1 MSTPAPGPDREAGS
15 VSTAPAAQPV
25 ARRLARSAGLI
36 GIATMTSRV
45 LGLVRDQVMAY
56 LFGAGNAV
64 DAYNVAFRIPNLVR
78 DLFAEGAMSA
88 AFVPTFTRYLTREG
102 RPAAW
107 RLGNHVV
114 NALLIATALLVC
126 AGLVFTQPLVTMFAE
141 DYSSVPGKL
150 ELTVLLTRIML
161 PFLTLVAVAAAF
173 MGMLNSLNRFFV
185 PALSPAMFNVASIL
199 CAILLVPVMPRIGL
213 PPITAMAIGVLIG
226 GTGQILIQSPIL
238 RKEGYRYRPLLDIR
252 EPGLRQVLILMGPG
266 TLGLAATQINV
277 FVNTVLATGEG
288 TGAVSW
294 LNYAFR
300 LMYLPLGIF
309 GVSIAT
315 AAMPAI
321 ARHAARED
329 VPGMRHEVASGIAM
343 MTVLNVPATLG
354 LIVLARPIVAMLFE
368 RGAFTARDTDAT
380 AAALMCY
387 AVGLTGY
394 SIVKVV
400 SPTFYALHESRKPV
414 IVSAV
419 SVLVNAALNI
429 AFVKRF
435 GYLGLAVG
443 TSLTALL
450 NASVLL
456 EMLRRR
462 LGGIEGARL
471 LGVLARSSAA
481 SVLMAAAA
489 YAIDSSLGHL
499 MPGRSLLPQMVRVGS
514 AISGAL
520 VVMLAA
526 SWVLGL
532 HEINDVLR
540 ALGARV
546 TRPRRS

>member
-1 MSTPAPGPDREAGS
+1 MSTPAPGPDPEAGS
-15 VSTAPAAQPV
+15 VLSPEITQPA

-36 GIATMTSRV
+36 GVATMTSRV
-45 LGLVRDQVMAY
+45 LGLVRDQVLAY

-64 DAYNVAFRIPNLVR
+64 DAYNVAFRVPNLVR

-102 RPAAW
+102 RTAAW

-114 NALLIATALLVC
+114 NALLVATALLVC
-126 AGLVFTQPLVTMFAE
+126 AGLVYTQPLVTMFAE

-150 ELTVLLTRIML
+150 ELTILLTRIML
-161 PFLTLVAVAAAF
+161 PFLTLVALAAAF

-199 CAILLVPVMPRIGL
+199 CAILLVPLMPRVGL
-213 PPITAMAIGVLIG
+213 PPIAAMGVGVLIG
-226 GTGQILIQSPIL
+226 GIGQILIQWPVL
-238 RKEGYRYRPLLDIR
+238 RKEGYRYQPLLDVR

-315 AAMPAI
+315 AAMPGI

-329 VPGMRHEVASGIAM
+329 IPGMRHEVASGIAM
-343 MTVLNVPATLG
+343 MAVLNVPATLG

-368 RGAFTARDTDAT
+368 RGAFTPHDTGAT

-387 AVGLTGY
+387 AIGLTGY
-394 SIVKVV
+394 SVVKVV

-414 IVSAV
+414 MVSAA
-419 SVLVNAALNI
+419 SVLVNAGLNI

-456 EMLRRR
+456 AMLRHR

-471 LGVLARSSAA
+471 LGVCARSLAA
-481 SVLMAAAA
+481 SLAMAATA
-489 YAIDSSLGHL
+489 YAIDSSMTHL
-499 MPGRSLLPQMVRVGS
+499 LPGRALLVQAVRVGS
-514 AISGAL
+514 SIAGAL
-520 VVMLAA
+520 VVMLGA
-526 SWVLGL
+526 SWLLGL
-532 HEINDVLR
+532 HEINDVMR
-540 ALGARV
+540 ALWSRV
-546 TRPRRS
+546 ARPRRA

>member
-1 MSTPAPGPDREAGS
+1 MNTPLPGRDPEAGS
-15 VSTAPAAQPV
+15 VSTAHVTQPA

-36 GIATMTSRV
+36 GVATMTSRV

-114 NALLIATALLVC
+114 NALLMVTAVLVC
-126 AGLVFTQPLVTMFAE
+126 AGLIFTQPLVTMFAE
-141 DYSSVPGKL
+141 DYSRVPGKL
-150 ELTVLLTRIML
+150 ELTILLTRIML

-199 CAILLVPVMPRIGL
+199 CALLLVPVMPRVGL
-213 PPITAMAIGVLIG
+213 PPIAAMAIGVLIG
-226 GTGQILIQSPIL
+226 GIGQILIQSPLL
-238 RKEGYRYRPLLDIR
+238 RKEGYRYQPVLDVR

-309 GVSIAT
+309 GVSTAT

-329 VPGMRHEVASGIAM
+329 LPGMRHEVASGIAM
-343 MTVLNVPATLG
+343 MTVLNIPATLG
-354 LIVLARPIVAMLFE
+354 LIALARPIIAMLFE
-368 RGAFTARDTDAT
+368 RGAFTAHDTDAT

-387 AVGLTGY
+387 ALGLTGY
-394 SIVKVV
+394 SVVKVV
-400 SPTFYALHESRKPV
+400 SPTFYALHESRTP
-414 IVSAV
+414 
-419 SVLVNAALNI
+419 
-429 AFVKRF
+429 
-435 GYLGLAVG
+435 
-443 TSLTALL
+443 
-450 NASVLL
+450 
-456 EMLRRR
+456 
-462 LGGIEGARL
+462 
-471 LGVLARSSAA
+471 
-481 SVLMAAAA
+481 
-489 YAIDSSLGHL
+489 
-499 MPGRSLLPQMVRVGS
+499 
-514 AISGAL
+514 
-520 VVMLAA
+520 
-526 SWVLGL
+526 
-532 HEINDVLR
+532 
-540 ALGARV
+540 
-546 TRPRRS
+546 

>member
-1 MSTPAPGPDREAGS
+1 MSTPAPGPDPEAGS
-15 VSTAPAAQPV
+15 VPTVQIAQPP
-25 ARRLARSAGLI
+25 ARRLARSAGVI

-114 NALLIATALLVC
+114 NALLVATGAVVC
-126 AGLVFTQPLVTMFAE
+126 AALVFTAPLVTMFAE
-141 DYSSVPGKL
+141 DYSNVPGKL

-199 CAILLVPVMPRIGL
+199 CALLLVPVMPRLGL
-213 PPITAMAIGVLIG
+213 PPIAAMAIGVLIG
-226 GTGQILIQSPIL
+226 GIGQILIQSPLL
-238 RKEGYRYRPLLDIR
+238 RKEGYRYQPVLDVR

-315 AAMPAI
+315 AAMPGI
-321 ARHAARED
+321 ARHAARDD

-343 MTVLNVPATLG
+343 MTVLNVPATIG
-354 LIVLARPIVAMLFE
+354 LIVLARPIVAMLFQ

-387 AVGLTGY
+387 AIGLTGY
-394 SIVKVV
+394 SVVKVI

-414 IVSAV
+414 MVSAV
-419 SVLVNAALNI
+419 SVLINAALNI
-429 AFVKRF
+429 MFVKRF

-450 NASVLL
+450 NATVLL
-456 EMLRRR
+456 GMLRSR
-462 LGGIEGARL
+462 LGGIEGTRLIGAFTRSLAASLVMAATAVALDVL
-471 LGVLARSSAA
+471 LGRVLPGGAVA
-481 SVLMAAAA
+481 LQ
-489 YAIDSSLGHL
+489 AI
-499 MPGRSLLPQMVRVGS
+499 RVGS
-514 AISGAL
+514 TIAGAAGML
-520 VVMLAA
+520 LAA
-526 SWVLGL
+526 SWMLGP
-532 HEINDVLR
+532 HEINNVLR
-540 ALGARV
+540 ALGSRV
-546 TRPRRS
+546 TRPRRG

>member
-1 MSTPAPGPDREAGS
+1 MSTPAPGPDPEAGS
-15 VSTAPAAQPV
+15 VSAAPIPRPAAH
-25 ARRLARSAGLI
+25 RLARSAGLI
-36 GIATMTSRV
+36 GVATMTSRV

-114 NALLIATALLVC
+114 NALFIVTALLVC
-126 AGLVFTQPLVTMFAE
+126 AGLIFTEPLVTMFAE
-141 DYSSVPGKL
+141 DYAGVPGKL
-150 ELTVLLTRIML
+150 ELTILLTRIML

-199 CAILLVPVMPRIGL
+199 CAILLVPLMPRVGL

-226 GTGQILIQSPIL
+226 GLGQILIQAPML
-238 RKEGYRYRPLLDIR
+238 RSEGYRYRPVLDVR

-329 VPGMRHEVASGIAM
+329 VAGMRHEVASGIAM

-354 LIVLARPIVAMLFE
+354 LVVLARPIVAMLFE
-368 RGAFTARDTDAT
+368 RGAFTARDTEAT

-387 AVGLTGY
+387 AIGLTGY
-394 SIVKVV
+394 SVVKVV

-414 IVSAV
+414 MVSAA

-429 AFVKRF
+429 AFVTRF

-443 TSLTALL
+443 TSVTALL

-456 EMLRRR
+456 GMLRRR
-462 LGGIEGARL
+462 LDGIEGTRL
-471 LGVLARSSAA
+471 LAVFGRSLAA
-481 SVLMAAAA
+481 SLAMAAAA
-489 YAIDSSLGHL
+489 YGIESSLVQ
-499 MPGRSLLPQMVRVGS
+499 LLPGHSLPVQIARVG
-514 AISGAL
+514 ATITGGII
-520 VVMLAA
+520 VMLAA
-526 SWVLGL
+526 SWALGL

-540 ALGARV
+540 ALGSRV
-546 TRPRRS
+546 MRSRRG

>member
-1 MSTPAPGPDREAGS
+1 
-15 VSTAPAAQPV
+15 V
-25 ARRLARSAGLI
+25 I
-36 GIATMTSRV
+36 GIATMASRV
-45 LGLVRDQVMAY
+45 LGLVRDQVLAY

-88 AFVPTFTRYLTREG
+88 AFVPTFTRYLAREG

-114 NALLIATALLVC
+114 NALLVATTVLVA
-126 AGLVFTQPLVTMFAE
+126 AGLVFTEPLVTLFAE
-141 DYSSVPGKL
+141 DYASVPGKL
-150 ELTVLLTRIML
+150 ELTILLTRVML
-161 PFLTLVAVAAAF
+161 PFLTLVALAAAF

-199 CAILLVPVMPRIGL
+199 CVIGLMPVMPHVGL
-213 PPITAMAIGVLIG
+213 PPITAMGIGVLVG
-226 GTGQILIQSPIL
+226 GLGQALIQWPVL
-238 RKEGYRYRPLLDIR
+238 RREGYRYEPVLDLR
-252 EPGLRQVLILMGPG
+252 EPGLRQVLLLMGPG

-315 AAMPAI
+315 AAMPGI
-321 ARHAARED
+321 ARHAARD
-329 VPGMRHEVASGIAM
+329 DLAGMRHEVASGIGM
-343 MTVLNVPATLG
+343 MMALNLPATLG
-354 LIVLARPIVAMLFE
+354 LMVLADPIVALLFE
-368 RGAFTARDTDAT
+368 RGAFTAHDTAAT
-380 AAALMCY
+380 AAALTWY
-387 AVGLTGY
+387 AIGLTGY
-394 SIVKVV
+394 SVVKVV
-400 SPTFYALHESRKPV
+400 SPTFYALNESRTPV
-414 IVSAV
+414 MVSAA
-419 SVLVNAALNI
+419 SVLVNAALNVV
-429 AFVKRF
+429 FVRHF
-435 GYLGLAVG
+435 GYVGLAAG

-456 EMLRRR
+456 LLLRRR
-462 LGGIEGARL
+462 LGRIEGTRL
-471 LGVLARSSAA
+471 AGVFLRSLAAA
-481 SVLMAAAA
+481 LVMAAAA
-489 YAIDSSLGHL
+489 FALDAWLAQAL
-499 MPGRSLLPQMVRVGS
+499 PGRALVPQLVRVGV

-526 SWVLGL
+526 AWMLGL

-540 ALGARV
+540 AITARMA
-546 TRPRRS
+546 RGRRG

>member
-1 MSTPAPGPDREAGS
+1 MSTPAPGPDPEAGS
-15 VSTAPAAQPV
+15 VSTAQIPQLP
-25 ARRLARSAGLI
+25 ARRLARSAGVI
-36 GIATMTSRV
+36 GVATMTSRV

-102 RPAAW
+102 RSAAW

-114 NALLIATALLVC
+114 NALLIATALVVC
-126 AGLVFTQPLVTMFAE
+126 GGLFFTSPLVTMFAE
-141 DYSSVPGKL
+141 DYSQVPGKL
-150 ELTVLLTRIML
+150 ELTILLTRIML
-161 PFLTLVAVAAAF
+161 PFLTLVAIAAAF

-199 CAILLVPVMPRIGL
+199 SAILLVPLMPQMGL

-226 GTGQILIQSPIL
+226 GAGQILTQWPVL
-238 RKEGYRYRPLLDIR
+238 HTEGYRYRPVLDLR

-315 AAMPAI
+315 AAVPAI

-329 VPGMRHEVASGIAM
+329 IPGMRHEVANGIAM

-354 LIVLARPIVAMLFE
+354 LIVLARPIIAMLFE
-368 RGAFTARDTDAT
+368 RGAFAARDTDAT
-380 AAALMCY
+380 AAALVCY
-387 AVGLTGY
+387 AIGLTGY
-394 SIVKVV
+394 SVVKVV
-400 SPTFYALHESRKPV
+400 SPTFYALHESRTPV
-414 IVSAV
+414 MVSAA

-429 AFVKRF
+429 MFVRRF

-462 LGGIEGARL
+462 LGGIEGTRL
-471 LGVLARSSAA
+471 LGVFGRSLAA

-489 YAIDSSLGHL
+489 FAMDQWLTRVL
-499 MPGRSLLPQMVRVGS
+499 PGRSLGVEVVRVGTT
-514 AISGAL
+514 ISGSL
-520 VVMLAA
+520 VVLLAA
-526 SWVLGL
+526 TWLLDL
-532 HEINDVLR
+532 HEIKNVLR
-540 ALGARV
+540 ALTVRLR
-546 TRPRRS
+546 RPRRG

>member
-1 MSTPAPGPDREAGS
+1 
-15 VSTAPAAQPV
+15 
-25 ARRLARSAGLI
+25 
-36 GIATMTSRV
+36 
-45 LGLVRDQVMAY
+45 
-56 LFGAGNAV
+56 
-64 DAYNVAFRIPNLVR
+64 
-78 DLFAEGAMSA
+78 
-88 AFVPTFTRYLTREG
+88 
-102 RPAAW
+102 
-107 RLGNHVV
+107 
-114 NALLIATALLVC
+114 
-126 AGLVFTQPLVTMFAE
+126 VTMFAE
-141 DYSSVPGKL
+141 DYAGVPGKL
-150 ELTVLLTRIML
+150 ELTILLTRIML

-199 CAILLVPVMPRIGL
+199 CAILLVPLMPHVGL

-226 GTGQILIQSPIL
+226 GLGQIVIQAPML
-238 RKEGYRYRPLLDIR
+238 RNEGYRYRPVLDVH

-329 VPGMRHEVASGIAM
+329 VAGMRHEVASGIAM

-387 AVGLTGY
+387 AIGLTGY
-394 SIVKVV
+394 SVVKVV

-414 IVSAV
+414 MVSAA

-443 TSLTALL
+443 TSVTALL

-456 EMLRRR
+456 AMLRRR
-462 LGGIEGARL
+462 LDGVEGTRL
-471 LGVLARSSAA
+471 AAVFARSLAA
-481 SVLMAAAA
+481 SLAMAAAA
-489 YAIDSSLGHL
+489 YGIESSLVQ
-499 MPGRSLLPQMVRVGS
+499 LLPGHSLTVQIARVGATITG
-514 AISGAL
+514 AI

-526 SWVLGL
+526 SWALGL

-540 ALGARV
+540 ALGSRV
-546 TRPRRS
+546 MRSRRG

>member
-1 MSTPAPGPDREAGS
+1 MSTPAPDPDPEVGRGTLPPQTQRS
-15 VSTAPAAQPV
+15 

-45 LGLVRDQVMAY
+45 LGLVRDQVLAY

-102 RPAAW
+102 KPAAW
-107 RLGNHVV
+107 RLGSNVV
-114 NALLIATALLVC
+114 NALLVMTTLLVL
-126 AGLVFTQPLVTMFAE
+126 AGLVYTRPLVTLFAE
-141 DYSSVPGKL
+141 DYSAVPGKL

-161 PFLTLVAVAAAF
+161 PFLTLVAIAAAF
-173 MGMLNSLNRFFV
+173 MGMLNSLDRFFV
-185 PALSPAMFNVASIL
+185 PALSPAMFNVGSIA
-199 CAILLVPVMPRIGL
+199 CALILVPVMPSFGL
-213 PPITAMAIGVLIG
+213 PPIAAMGIGVLIG
-226 GTGQILIQSPIL
+226 GLGQTLVQWPIL
-238 RKEGYRYRPLLDIR
+238 RGEGYRYAPVLDLR
-252 EPGLRQVLILMGPG
+252 EPGLRQVLVLMGPG

-300 LMYLPLGIF
+300 LMYLPLGLF

-315 AAMPAI
+315 AAMPGI
-321 ARHAARED
+321 SRYAAQGDMR
-329 VPGMRHEVASGIAM
+329 GMRHEVANGIAM
-343 MTVLNVPATLG
+343 MMAMNVPATLG
-354 LIVLARPIVAMLFE
+354 LMVLAHSIVAMLFE
-368 RGAFTARDTDAT
+368 RGAFRASDTDAT

-400 SPTFYALHESRKPV
+400 SPTFYALHESRTPV
-414 IVSAV
+414 IVSAA

-429 AFVKRF
+429 AFVRRF

-450 NASVLL
+450 NAGVLL
-456 EMLRRR
+456 IWLSRR
-462 LGGIEGARL
+462 LGGIEGRRL
-471 LGVLARSSAA
+471 AGVFARSATAA
-481 SVLMAAAA
+481 LVMAGVAFGLDLWLPHLLPGRGLVVRAARVGLTIGTAVVVMAAVAWA
-489 YAIDSSLGHL
+489 
-499 MPGRSLLPQMVRVGS
+499 V
-514 AISGAL
+514 
-520 VVMLAA
+520 
-526 SWVLGL
+526 GL
-532 HEINDVLR
+532 HEIADVVR
-540 ALGARV
+540 AIAARFQ
-546 TRPRRS
+546 RGRRG

>member
-1 MSTPAPGPDREAGS
+1 MSIPAPGPDPEAGS
-15 VSTAPAAQPV
+15 VSSAQIAQPQ
-25 ARRLARSAGLI
+25 ARRLARSAGVI

-114 NALLIATALLVC
+114 NALLVVTAIVVC
-126 AGLVFTQPLVTMFAE
+126 AGLLFTEPLVTMFAD
-141 DYSSVPGKL
+141 DYSQVPGKL
-150 ELTVLLTRIML
+150 ELTILLTRIML
-161 PFLTLVAVAAAF
+161 PFLTLVAIAAAF

-199 CAILLVPVMPRIGL
+199 CAILLVPLMPRAGL

-226 GTGQILIQSPIL
+226 GGGQIITQWPLL
-238 RKEGYRYRPLLDIR
+238 HKEGYRYRPLLDLR
-252 EPGLRQVLILMGPG
+252 EPGLRQVLVLMGPG

-315 AAMPAI
+315 AAVPAI
-321 ARHAARED
+321 ARHAARND
-329 VPGMRHEVASGIAM
+329 IPGMRHEVANGIAM
-343 MTVLNVPATLG
+343 MAVLNVPATLG
-354 LIVLARPIVAMLFE
+354 LVVLARPIIAMLFE
-368 RGAFTARDTDAT
+368 RGAFVPRDTEAT
-380 AAALMCY
+380 AAALVCY
-387 AVGLTGY
+387 AIGLTGY
-394 SIVKVV
+394 SVVKVV

-414 IVSAV
+414 MVSAA

-429 AFVKRF
+429 MFVHRF

-456 EMLRRR
+456 AMLRRR
-462 LGGIEGARL
+462 LGGIEGTRL
-471 LGVLARSSAA
+471 LGVFGRSLVA
-481 SVLMAAAA
+481 SVVMAAAA
-489 YAIDSSLGHL
+489 FALDMWLARFL
-499 MPGRSLLPQMVRVGS
+499 PGRSLLLEVVRVGTT
-514 AISGAL
+514 ISGSL
-520 VVMLAA
+520 VVLLAA
-526 SWVLGL
+526 SWLVGL
-532 HEINDVLR
+532 HEIKDVVRAVTARLR
-540 ALGARV
+540 VPG
-546 TRPRRS
+546 RS